1 MPFLFL
7 VFVLFSYIRFQRC
20 PRLSSSRLCLLSVFS
35 PHDVTVHESS
45 RHTSLDPDSRMH
57 IEVVHPKERVT
68 NSSNENFYPLF
79 HVQLCILKS
88 YKLYLL
94 SRKYATFQYAERRGI
109 CFICS
114 VTEHLTNHIEW
125 YRWH

>member
-1 MPFLFL
+1 MP
-7 VFVLFSYIRFQRC
+7 SC
-20 PRLSSSRLCLLSVFS
+20 SLCLCFSCTYDSSAVHAYQALTRVFSLLFS